1 MMKPGKMQ
9 WVHLRSNNSYGA
21 GKMRRRLRSHG
32 AKRIVATS
40 AVDTVA
46 QVSSKHMT
54 GWIDKIAENGG
65 SRIVTKGAPLPEN
78 VVAAPCG
85 FEVIDTIL
93 KGHRAG
99 CKQCFA
105 IAHPKEIR
113 QVVAQEVTAEAQR
126 GHDLNETAPVSTTPT
141 PEPVTS
147 TVTVSPPD
155 IVVPATSKTCN
166 VKQRIAD
173 LQALV
178 QLTVDLAGR
187 IEATVE
193 ALENS
198 ERLHEEY
205 TTLQAQWVESQA
217 KLRGVLG

>member
-1 MMKPGKMQ
+1 MKPGKMQ
-9 WVHLRSNNSYGA
+9 WVHLRNKNTSGA
-21 GKMRRRLRSHG
+21 SKMRRRLRSHG
-32 AKRIVATS
+32 AKRTVATS
-40 AVDTVA
+40 SIDTLA
-46 QVSSKHMT
+46 QISSKHMT
-54 GWIDKIAENGG
+54 GWIEKVAESGG
-65 SRIVTKGAPLPEN
+65 GRIVTKGAPAPED
-78 VVAAPCG
+78 VVATPCG
-85 FEVIDTIL
+85 AEVINTIL
-93 KGHRAG
+93 SGHKAG
-99 CKQCFA
+99 CKQCQK
-105 IAHPKEIR
+105 ILHPSEIR
-113 QVVAQEVTAEAQR
+113 QVVAEEVTAEAQR
-126 GHDLNETAPVSTTPT
+126 GHDLNETAPVSTATT

-147 TVTVSPPD
+147 TVTISPPD
-155 IVVPATSKTCN
+155 IVVPATSKACN